1 MRTIKSMKN
10 RSVLLLTVFLVVLP
24 VTAQTNVTPQL
35 QPLVFT
41 HVTVIDMTGAPAQT
55 DMTVVITGNRISAL
69 GKTRKIRVPKGVKAV
84 DGTGKFLI
92 PGLWDMHVHLEI
104 SGKEAS
110 IPLYLAKGITGLRD
124 MGGNIDLINQWRQQ
138 LPQGSLLTPH
148 IVAAGSI
155 LDGSPPEWPL
165 RIVVKNEVEARQ
177 AVGSLKSRGVNFI
190 KVHNLLSR
198 DVYFAIADEAKKEG
212 LPFAGHVPIA
222 VTATEASNAGQRSI
236 EHLSGLPSTYNDG
249 NARTL
254 FALFAKNDT
263 WQCPTLVALRGIA
276 FVNDADFTND
286 SRVRYIQPSVKES
299 WTFQIN
305 TFFKGRTPEDIAVA
319 KMSLQGNLKQV
330 GAMHRAGVEF
340 LAGSDVGF
348 PYMFPGFSLH
358 DELVL
363 LVQAGLT
370 PMEALQAATRNPAK
384 YLGLLNSL
392 GTVEKG
398 KTANLVLLEANPLE
412 NISNTEKIA
421 AVVVNGKLLS
431 KELLQ
436 KMLSD
441 AEALANKS

>member
-1 MRTIKSMKN
+1 MIKPMKN
-10 RSVLLLTVFLVVLP
+10 RFASLLIILLVVLP
-24 VTAQTNVTPQL
+24 ITARTEATPQL
-35 QPLVFT
+35 QSLVFT
-41 HVTVIDMTGAPAQT
+41 HVTVIDMTGAPAKT
-55 DMTVVITGNRISAL
+55 DMTVMITGDRIYAL
-69 GKTRKIRVPKGVKAV
+69 GKTGKVRVPKGVKVV

-110 IPLYLAKGITGLRD
+110 FPLYIANGITGLRD
-124 MGGNIDLINQWRQQ
+124 MGGSMDLINRWRQQ
-138 LPQGSLLTPH
+138 ITQGSLLAPR
-148 IVAAGSI
+148 IVAAGYI

-165 RIVVKNEVEARQ
+165 RIVVKNEAEARQ
-177 AVGSLKSRGVNFI
+177 AVRSLKSSGVNFI

-198 DVYFAIADEAKKEG
+198 EAYFAIADEAKRQG
-212 LPFAGHVPIA
+212 LTFAGHVPVA

-236 EHLSGLPSTYNDG
+236 EHLSGLPSTYDDE

-254 FALFAKNDT
+254 FALFVKNGT

-276 FVNDADFTND
+276 FLNDTDFTND
-286 SRVRYIQPSVKES
+286 PRIRYIQPSVQES
-299 WTFQIN
+299 WAFQIN
-305 TFFKGRTPEDIAVA
+305 TFFKSRTPEAIAAA
-319 KMSLQGNLKQV
+319 KMSVQGNFRQV
-330 GAMHRAGVEF
+330 GAMRSAGVEF
-340 LAGSDVGF
+340 MAGTDVGF
-348 PYMFPGFSLH
+348 PYIFPGFSLH

-384 YLGLLNSL
+384 YLRLLDLL

-398 KTANLVLLEANPLE
+398 KIANLVLLEANPLE
-412 NISNTEKIA
+412 NIRNTQKIA
-421 AVVVNGKLLS
+421 AVVLNGKLLS

-441 AEALANKS
+441 AEALASKR